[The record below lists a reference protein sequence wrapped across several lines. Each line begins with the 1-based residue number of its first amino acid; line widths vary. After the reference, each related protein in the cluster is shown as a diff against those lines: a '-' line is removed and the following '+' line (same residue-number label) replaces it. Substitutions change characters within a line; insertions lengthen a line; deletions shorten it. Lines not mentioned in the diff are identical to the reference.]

1 MQHKLHIKT
10 PAWPSNCTPAT
21 KLSLWLSLTLSGSLG
36 LVALLLC
43 YCASTHFSWQHNST
57 YAVNLVYCENIKY
70 QSWLA
75 RCKCGWLS
83 CSTDIFAIFYYI
95 CHRANM
101 KTRVISQYSQ
111 LVNIHLVCSCWWH
124 LYPDVEA
131 RQEKYW
137 AKYRGWPARSIFVL
151 GLWSV
156 GDLIWPAGQKPQPL
170 YWTLA
175 AVRPRSEQSRK
186 VAVEPVAVEVVQTH
200 NLINLPSSPLKC
212 NCSCFGAICKVLSE
226 EINLFD
232 FVRIFGKSSTYNF
245 NNGSVRL
252 PADQNLAHL
261 TGHQT
266 NCLPDLW
273 HLGSLKALPPPSIH
287 LNMEDMGNGAKKKE
301 RKLLKIG
308 EQIHW

>member
-1 MQHKLHIKT
+1 MWLIVLLNWHFCDFLLYLSQSKYEDQGNFPVFAAGQHSFGLFLLMAPLSRCWST
-10 PAWPSNCTPAT
+10 PGEI
-21 KLSLWLSLTLSGSLG
+21 LSQISRLT
-36 LVALLLC
+36 C
-43 YCASTHFSWQHNST
+43 
-57 YAVNLVYCENIKY
+57 AVNICAGALV
-70 QSWLA
+70 S
-75 RCKCGWLS
+75 
-83 CSTDIFAIFYYI
+83 
-95 CHRANM
+95 
-101 KTRVISQYSQ
+101 
-111 LVNIHLVCSCWWH
+111 
-124 LYPDVEA
+124 
-131 RQEKYW
+131 
-137 AKYRGWPARSIFVL
+137 GWPNMAS
-151 GLWSV
+151 
-156 GDLIWPAGQKPQPL
+156 WPEAPTTILNSSSSKTEEWAG
-170 YWTLA
+170 
-175 AVRPRSEQSRK
+175 RK